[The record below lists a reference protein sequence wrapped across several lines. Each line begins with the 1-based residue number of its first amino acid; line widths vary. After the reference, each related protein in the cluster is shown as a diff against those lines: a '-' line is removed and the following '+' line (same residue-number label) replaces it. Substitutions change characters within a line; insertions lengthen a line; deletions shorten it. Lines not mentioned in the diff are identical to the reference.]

1 MLRCIRVVFLDLIVN
16 NKLSQVMR
24 IDVHN
29 KSYLTTPYTNGKIVQ
44 RSGNASKIAI
54 SYVVNKGL
62 KATFMINKLY

>member
-1 MLRCIRVVFLDLIVN
+1 
-16 NKLSQVMR
+16 MR

-62 KATFMINKLY
+62 KATFMINKLYWY